1 MGRLSKRLGFNIK
14 KDFAGAAETI
24 IRQYFSGTVSVYD
37 EPSFEKRFGTPR
49 QVMMRIIDTIT
60 SKDPFTLEKSP
71 KKNRVE
77 GKLVIHL
84 IVQFVV
90 TFRMSVYG
98 ECADRLDDQLHISE
112 ATVNRTLRAFCTL
125 IVKEFKDE
133 YYNQRSTDDAKA
145 RLLELMRTK
154 NV

>member
-1 MGRLSKRLGFNIK
+1 MC
-14 KDFAGAAETI
+14 
-24 IRQYFSGTVSVYD
+24 D

-49 QVMMRIIDTIT
+49 QVIICIIDTIT

-77 GKLVIHL
+77 GKLGIHL

-98 ECADRLDDQLHISE
+98 DCADRLVDQLQISKSAANE
-112 ATVNRTLRAFCTL
+112 TLRAFCTL